1 MNIWSGTCIYKL
13 IQCWAKF
20 VGPKSWRKK
29 RSIERGGILSWHKVL
44 GNTKGFRDWVVLL
57 PHTEQG
63 NSLWRFFG
71 SEQRMSGALCLRV
84 WAEISSESRKNDKS
98 RFPLST
104 YFKAHTGSGGM
115 DQQQLV
121 RSQTPSDEVAGG
133 LENLWQKFSNIPW
146 ITWENASSQ
155 FFESSHVGWIS
166 FKMMDPLPYVWEIS
180 KSSRLQKSAS
190 PQMILALL
198 FPQTQGCQKRKGRR
212 GKNERN
218 SNLGWAPLKS
228 LSKGTLVSYF
238 CSWDNHLP

>member
-1 MNIWSGTCIYKL
+1 MGFYRGTKYWVTPKDSGIEWFYFHTLNKATFSGDSLGLSRIWVEHS
-13 IQCWAKF
+13 A
-20 VGPKSWRKK
+20 
-29 RSIERGGILSWHKVL
+29 IL
-44 GNTKGFRDWVVLL
+44 WV
-57 PHTEQG
+57 
-63 NSLWRFFG
+63 
-71 SEQRMSGALCLRV
+71 C
-84 WAEISSESRKNDKS
+84 AEMSSESRKNDKS

-155 FFESSHVGWIS
+155 VFESSHVGWIS

-212 GKNERN
+212 GENERN